1 MDRRPIKMYSPSLE
15 RLEAKQLLS
24 AGPSSTALASHRAA
38 APHAVERSTA
48 SPQKVSPDVGNIKP
62 SYGYLAFRITNAD
75 QYNRKMRPPYG
86 QVLVQTKQPVPGQVY
101 NLLYVVVRNGTAQT
115 FNANSGFYVRIP
127 QSRTKFPILTGN
139 ETWAPGQRYV
149 FYILTKKY
157 YPMPSQQHS
166 GFLFD
171 LGGAY
176 SVSIPG
182 PSAIAL
188 RLKYDPATWAQTL
201 DNIVTF
207 GPGNQ
212 GGRGAKFGLPNTAI
226 NEFVSAR
233 TNRNDLAGY
242 F

>member
-1 MDRRPIKMYSPSLE
+1 MHRRPIKKYSPGLE

-24 AGPSSTALASHRAA
+24 AGPSSTALASHGAVASHAAETSRASA
-38 APHAVERSTA
+38 HNAT
-48 SPQKVSPDVGNIKP
+48 PDVGNIKP
-62 SYGYLAFRITNAD
+62 SYGFLVFRITTSDPTN
-75 QYNRKMRPPYG
+75 YRMRPPYG

-127 QSRTKFPILTGN
+127 QSPTKFPILTGN

-176 SVSIPG
+176 SVGIPG

-188 RLKYDPATWAQTL
+188 RLKYNPATWAQTL
-201 DNIVTF
+201 DNVVTF

-226 NEFVSAR
+226 DEFVSAR